1 MPRPTDCKTHTP
13 MFTVVGLPDQKAQ
26 VSWGISD
33 HKAPH
38 FEPIYGRP
46 LNTFTLSTQSPIL
59 GHTVCRTQ
67 NAIFKQFSIC
77 LSKCNLIAEWSVQL
91 MHCFML
97 VLVIW
102 CGDTYWHLLWIRSVP
117 ARKPPI
123 LVFYW
128 SNLVSLF
135 IVLLCGGWGP
145 SEDCWRHQWDRKTRG
160 RVTIVGSR
168 CQKEISSI
176 LLLFLCLR
184 IV

>member
-1 MPRPTDCKTHTP
+1 M
-13 MFTVVGLPDQKAQ
+13 VVGFPDQKAQ
-26 VSWGISD
+26 VSWG
-33 HKAPH
+33 AWPM
-38 FEPIYGRP
+38 
-46 LNTFTLSTQSPIL
+46 FTVTTKLSTFSPYMGGHWTLLPWAHNLQFL
-59 GHTVCRTQ
+59 GTQ

-77 LSKCNLIAEWSVQL
+77 LCKCNLVAEWSVQL

-102 CGDTYWHLLWIRSVP
+102 CGDTYWHLLWIWSVP
-117 ARKPPI
+117 ARIPPI

-168 CQKEISSI
+168 CQKERSSI
-176 LLLFLCLR
+176 LLLF
-184 IV
+184 